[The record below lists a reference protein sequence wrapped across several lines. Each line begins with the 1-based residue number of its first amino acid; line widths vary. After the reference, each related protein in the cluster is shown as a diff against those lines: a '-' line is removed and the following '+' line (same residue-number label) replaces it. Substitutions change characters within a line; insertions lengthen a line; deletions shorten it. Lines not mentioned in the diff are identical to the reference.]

1 MDGFIYVLCPYTHPN
16 PRIRQWRVDTC
27 AMYCAA
33 LRRTGAHPYAPIV
46 ECHPVEA
53 FLPGDCGAVEHWAE
67 YNYIMLRRSN
77 EARILPLWGF
87 NKSRGIAIE
96 VARAQEH
103 NILLTTDYDW
113 EQTIGEALS

>member
-1 MDGFIYVLCPYTHPN
+1 MDGFIYVLCPYTHAN

-33 LRRTGAHPYAPIV
+33 LRRKGAHPYAPIV

-53 FLPGDCGAVEHWAE
+53 YMPGDCGAVEHWAE
-67 YNYIMLRRSN
+67 YNEIMLKRSY
-77 EARILPLWGF
+77 EARVLPLWGF
-87 NKSRGIAIE
+87 DKSRGIALEIQKLH
-96 VARAQEH
+96 AL
-103 NILLTTDYDW
+103 NIPVLFDVDW